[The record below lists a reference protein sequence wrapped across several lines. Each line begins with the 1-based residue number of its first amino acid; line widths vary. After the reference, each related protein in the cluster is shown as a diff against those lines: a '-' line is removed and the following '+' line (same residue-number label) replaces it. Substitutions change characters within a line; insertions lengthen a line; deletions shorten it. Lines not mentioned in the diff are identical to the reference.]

1 MAKLWKVIKV
11 IIFLWGAFILGAIV
25 TTFLYVNI
33 SERLTTKIVPEEKDE
48 IYEKTSEGVR
58 LTVTHKR
65 GEDAG
70 KILLDLSK
78 AGASLV
84 RNYTL
89 PLKKYSA
96 EWLQV
101 SDSDII
107 RVNENEYRIILYG
120 SSDEDAE
127 FSHNSVWFLKY
138 QNQVKVV
145 EVVNLAGMRKLND
158 LDLVILGHKSVGL
171 PYQEDYDHVGFQIP
185 IEVRVN
191 NSVQVTPLLTQTGI
205 GLMKKVFDGEARKRM
220 DKLRASKDKETDP
233 DNAETQELI
242 KDALKEFDEAI
253 QDKNVAY

>member
-1 MAKLWKVIKV
+1 MARFWKVLKV
-11 IIFLWGAFILGAIV
+11 IVFIWGALSLGTII
-25 TTFLYVNI
+25 TTILYVNI
-33 SERLTTKIVPEEKDE
+33 SERLTSRTVPDE
-48 IYEKTSEGVR
+48 TDEVYEKSSDGIK
-58 LTVTHKR
+58 LKVTHKR
-65 GEDAG
+65 REESG
-70 KILLDLSK
+70 KVLLDLSK
-78 AGASLV
+78 AGASLA
-84 RNYTL
+84 RTYAL
-89 PLKKYSA
+89 PLKKYNV
-96 EWLQV
+96 EWLHV
-101 SDSDII
+101 SDSEII

-138 QNQVKVV
+138 QNQLKVV